1 MIMDNKKILLVDDD
15 INVIEI
21 LTLYLKKENFII
33 ETAGD
38 GEEALEETESFQ
50 PDLIIL
56 DIMMP
61 KMDGLE
67 VIKSLRKNN
76 EVPIIL
82 LSAKG
87 EEFDRILGLELG
99 ADDYVTKPFSPREV
113 VARVKVILKRVKQVK
128 INNEDNS
135 NVIYYPKL
143 TIDPQ
148 ERRVTVRNESLDLSP
163 KEYKLLLLLAKHPK
177 QVFSREQLCDR
188 VWGIDYYGD
197 MRTVDV
203 HINWLRD
210 KLDLD
215 YIQTVWGVGYKFEV
229 SDDGDI

>member
-1 MIMDNKKILLVDDD
+1 MEDKKILIVDDD
-15 INVIEI
+15 KNVLEI
-21 LTLYLKKENFII
+21 LSLYLNKENFRVL
-33 ETAGD
+33 TAKD
-38 GEEALEETESFQ
+38 GKEAISKVGEVN

-61 KMDGLE
+61 KIDGLE
-67 VIKSLRKNN
+67 VLKILRKDN
-76 EVPIIL
+76 EIPVIL

-87 EEFDRILGLELG
+87 EEFDRILGLEIG

-113 VARVKVILKRVKQVK
+113 LARVKVILKRVTKARAIK
-128 INNEDNS
+128 ERSDLIS
-135 NVIYYPKL
+135 YPHL

-148 ERRVTVRNESLDLSP
+148 ERRVEVDGGVVDLSP
-163 KEYKLLLLLAKHPK
+163 KEYQLLLLLARHPK
-177 QVFSREQLCDR
+177 QVFKREQLCDR
-188 VWGIDYYGD
+188 IWGIDYYGD

-215 YIQTVWGVGYKFEV
+215 YIKTVWGVGYKFEV
-229 SDDGDI
+229 QADV